1 VSALASRRLLGIAFV
16 VLLVAAMSLSV
27 LSYRKA
33 FTPVVWVT
41 LRADHTGLQLGDGA
55 EVKLR
60 GVVVG
65 EVRQVSA
72 DGQRATLRLALDPA
86 QVSRIPAGV
95 TARLL
100 PKTLFGE
107 RYVALQVPPDG
118 SAGPLRDGAVIDQDR
133 TSSAIELERVLDDA
147 LPLLQAI
154 QPDKLAAVLGALATA
169 LDGRGDQLGDDLTRL
184 DAYLAALNR
193 QMPALR
199 TDITRLADV
208 VSSYDGALPDLM
220 AILRN
225 ASVTAT
231 TIAQQRDQLAAFLAD
246 AADLAGSAQTF
257 LQRYGDRIIQLGT
270 VTAPVLQLL
279 AAYAPE
285 YPCLLQG
292 LVALQPNVEG
302 VFAGG
307 QMHITLEITRDNGGY
322 TPGRDAPEYGARNG
336 PNCRGLPHPAVPAPQ
351 VAVNDGYDYG
361 DPHTAAKLPVGLT
374 PVSMGYA
381 GTAQEKALVLP
392 LVAAATGTP
401 VAQVPDSADLFWGPL
416 LRGTVVNVT

>member
-1 VSALASRRLLGIAFV
+1 VTGKRLLGIAFV
-16 VLLVAAMSLSV
+16 LLLVGAMSMSV
-27 LSYRKA
+27 LTYRKA
-33 FTPVVWVT
+33 FTPVTWVT
-41 LRADHTGLQLGDGA
+41 LQTDHTGLQLNEGA
-55 EVKLR
+55 DVKLR

-65 EVRQVSA
+65 EVRQISA

-86 QVSRIPAGV
+86 QVGQIPANV

-107 RYVALQVPPDG
+107 RYVALQAPPDASG
-118 SAGPLRDGAVIDQDR
+118 VPLRDGAVIGQDR
-133 TSSAIELERVLDDA
+133 TASAIELERVLDDA

-154 QPDKLAAVLGALATA
+154 QPDKLAAILGALATA
-169 LDGRGDQLGDDLTRL
+169 LDGRGDQLGRDMDRL

-193 QMPALR
+193 EMPALK
-199 TDITRLADV
+199 TDITKLADV
-208 VSSYDGALPDLM
+208 VSTYDGALPDLM

-246 AADLAGSAQTF
+246 ATDFADSARTF
-257 LQRYGDRIIQLGT
+257 LQRYGDRIIQLGK
-270 VTAPVLQLL
+270 VSAPVLQLL

-285 YPCLLQG
+285 YPCLLHG

-302 VFAGG
+302 VFASG
-307 QMHITLEITRDNGGY
+307 QMHITLEITRDNGPY
-322 TPGRDAPEYGARNG
+322 TAGRDAPGYGAKNG
-336 PNCRGLPHPAVPAPQ
+336 PNCRGLPHPGVPAPQ

-361 DPHTAAKLPVGLT
+361 ASRSAAKLPVGLI

-401 VAQVPDSADLFWGPL
+401 VGQVPDSADLFWGPV